1 MEATQK
7 MCCILERLNNILIA
21 VSNHHSNVY
30 FRLSCFCV
38 YDVKVGHSC
47 IQSCPSCSILRRRS
61 HEFSQSGTTFSD
73 YSDTTWMRFNPAHY
87 LYWTVSECIMNI
99 REEEETLILSDF
111 SSLFVACIWA
121 TWIWN
126 TNTQKNVAKFM
137 SMMCFSEKETK
148 DLIAI
153 LTEPHEVA
161 VEDLD
166 GFLSQ
171 GRFPTETHEVLLS
184 SEPSLVRWHLLSFP
198 ARTVGHTSLTA
209 PFWKTGSPH
218 YVRAFISGTQVSF
231 ARLRRAQLFPVH
243 Q

>member
-1 MEATQK
+1 
-7 MCCILERLNNILIA
+7 
-21 VSNHHSNVY
+21 
-30 FRLSCFCV
+30 
-38 YDVKVGHSC
+38 
-47 IQSCPSCSILRRRS
+47 
-61 HEFSQSGTTFSD
+61 
-73 YSDTTWMRFNPAHY
+73 MRFKPAHY
-87 LYWTVSECIMNI
+87 LYWTVSECIVNI

-111 SSLFVACIWA
+111 SSLFLACVWA

-137 SMMCFSEKETK
+137 SMMCFSEKETI
-148 DLIAI
+148 DLIGI
-153 LTEPHEVA
+153 LTEPHKAA

-218 YVRAFISGTQVSF
+218 YVRAFISGAQVSF
-231 ARLRRAQLFPVH
+231 GLSFSRSISKLLCRGETGSPHFCEHTGKRIYNFSKLNMKRFKSSFLRTDN
-243 Q
+243 